1 MKKLLAVCLSALLCL
16 SLMACAATPAPGG
29 QQNAADLP
37 EVAMTLGDKNVI
49 ADYASFTLFKI
60 SNGKKATA
68 TIGGGLYYENDNAG
82 ETYVDVILDWTNL
95 SANAVSSEDIMS
107 ITATNAAGAKFGG
120 FTAVETNNS
129 TYLTRYEKLSA
140 LSTTRVHAVISVPET
155 ETVLTVHLVIQGTD
169 YTYTYTMGQPVSN
182 ATAITEG
189 DVLEDTNYAALSF
202 KGAAYTDDLLPT
214 DTSGVYS
221 HYEIDDPAN
230 TYLVVKFDITNY
242 MSDAKDCETFAG
254 VTAVYLDKYTYTGSL
269 VVEDE
274 DGNGFSRYENVSPLG
289 TRHCFYMIEVPK
301 TVIENPVKLTIAFNS
316 QEYTYTYAP

>member
-1 MKKLLAVCLSALLCL
+1 MKKLFAIFLSTVLCL
-16 SLMACAATPAPGG
+16 SLWACASTPAPG
-29 QQNAADLP
+29 QQQADAELP
-37 EVAMTLGDKNVI
+37 TIAMTLGDKNVI

-95 SANAVSSEDIMS
+95 SANAVSSEDIMT
-107 ITATNAAGAKFGG
+107 ITATNSTGATFSG
-120 FTAVETNNS
+120 FTAVETNNG

-155 ETVLTVHLVIQGTD
+155 ETALTVHLVIQGTD
-169 YTYTYTMGQPVSN
+169 YTCNYTMGQTVGN
-182 ATAITEG
+182 AKTIAESELI
-189 DVLEDTNYAALSF
+189 EDTNYAALLF
-202 KGAAYTDDLLPT
+202 KGVEYTDDLLPT
-214 DTSGVYS
+214 NTSGVYS
-221 HYEIDDPAN
+221 HYEIDDPNN

-242 MSDAKDCETFAG
+242 MADAKDCENFAG

-274 DGNGFSRYENVSPLG
+274 DGKGFGRYEDVSPLA

-301 TVIENPVKLTIAFNS
+301 TVIENPVTLTIAFNS
-316 QEYTYTYAP
+316 QEYTYTYTP